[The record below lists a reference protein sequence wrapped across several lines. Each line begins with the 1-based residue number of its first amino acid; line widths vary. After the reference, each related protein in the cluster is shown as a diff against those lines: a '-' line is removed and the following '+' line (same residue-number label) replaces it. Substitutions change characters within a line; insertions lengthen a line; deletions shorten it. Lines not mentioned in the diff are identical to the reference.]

1 MGYGASSSSPFS
13 SAGCLLGNAAPAEI
27 DGLAT
32 GGAESK
38 AVDVERY
45 GCLTVAEVMH

>member
-1 MGYGASSSSPFS
+1 MRVQLVSLFVGRLPARE
-13 SAGCLLGNAAPAEI
+13 CCAPAEI

-45 GCLTVAEVMH
+45 GSLTVAEVMH